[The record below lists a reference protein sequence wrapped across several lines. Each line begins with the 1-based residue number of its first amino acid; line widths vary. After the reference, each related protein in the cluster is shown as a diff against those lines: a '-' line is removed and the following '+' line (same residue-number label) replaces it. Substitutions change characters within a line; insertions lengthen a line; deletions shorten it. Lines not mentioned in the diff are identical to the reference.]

1 MLWCFE
7 SGVPHN
13 RVCLY
18 TWPLVGGALGEVEK
32 VSPSGGSIVT
42 GSGLE
47 SVKTQATPDL
57 LSLSHN

>member
-1 MLWCFE
+1 M
-7 SGVPHN
+7 
-13 RVCLY
+13 CLY
-18 TWPLVGGALGEVEK
+18 TWPLVGGALGEVER